1 MIPNDVLQC
10 PLCTAEANIKM
21 DGNHKFLMI
30 RCSKNHGAA
39 EPRCTFS
46 MITDLHT
53 VAQILVNKYYKDPS
67 E

>member
-1 MIPNDVLQC
+1 MDPVQC
-10 PLCTAEANIKM
+10 PLCTAEADIKM
-21 DGNHKFLMI
+21 DGNHKFLMV
-30 RCSKNHGAA
+30 RCSKNNSIV

-46 MITDLHT
+46 MITDLRT